1 MENDIRAIIQ
11 QEIELYESKLI
22 DKIMA
27 IVIKYINSKETTYGN
42 NASHNDQLV
51 PYAMQQQLAIVAE
64 ELQANI
70 YSQVIT
76 AINENIVPV
85 INKQQAYIN
94 YKLSDDDV
102 TIDAFRRCVEYQVNQ
117 ITADMVDPDTLLV
130 ADPNALR
137 LTAGENGAPGQIV
150 AINGGP
156 IQFTKKDARI
166 IAPHIRTFFRDDS
179 TDSDDDR
186 YEVEKK
192 WADDDKI

>member
-1 MENDIRAIIQ
+1 MEDTIRTIVQ

-27 IVIKYINSKETTYGN
+27 IVIKYINSKETVTTD
-42 NASHNDQLV
+42 HNDQQLI

-76 AINENIVPV
+76 AINENIVPI

-117 ITADMVDPDTLLV
+117 ITADMVDPNTLLV
-130 ADPNALR
+130 ADPSALR
-137 LTAGENGAPGQIV
+137 LTAGENGASGQIV

-156 IQFTKKDARI
+156 IQFTKKDPRI

-186 YEVEKK
+186 YEVDQK
-192 WADDDKI
+192 WTDDK